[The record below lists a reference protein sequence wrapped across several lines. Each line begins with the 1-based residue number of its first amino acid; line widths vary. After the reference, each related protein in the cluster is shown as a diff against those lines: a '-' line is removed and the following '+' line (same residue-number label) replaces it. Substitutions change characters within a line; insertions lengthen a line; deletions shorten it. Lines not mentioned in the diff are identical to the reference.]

1 MFFIIYNLFTILK
14 MNKDDN
20 EAMLEQEPNAEN
32 I

>member
-20 EAMLEQEPNAEN
+20 EGMLEQEPNAEN